1 MGSSTVLR
9 GAHYEGLDRPWGSS
23 ALAEQ
28 NAGGG
33 LLCGLGD
40 LIGLLLVVVLL
51 RQWMRPDVVVAARE
65 DRRVEANRPN

>member
-40 LIGLLLVVVLL
+40 LIGLLL